1 MIYLHLYTFIS
12 LTFLFASL
20 TFKKIENR
28 KKKKKKSQT
37 CKVVLYFEEK
47 KFETEIIIK

>member
-28 KKKKKKSQT
+28 KKKKKSQT